1 MAKWQS
7 QATAASVVANTK
19 CLKYLCALTYAAFF
33 LLSFPFCCC
42 CRCSSCN
49 SFGLVFAAHT
59 NSTRALAFRRQP
71 ALCHVSRP
79 APSLCSL
86 SWACPNDRVAW
97 HGMAWRALAWRR
109 AALRRQ
115 TPLLSLFRSLS
126 LSLSTA
132 TRKWHKPSLEPSDAK
147 PNRTQRKRGE
157 SRHSRLR
164 PTERNSHSVNAHALR
179 QLTVSVNHGDE
190 RITGNTRA
198 AAALNQQPLNQKE
211 IKYNKIQKKKQKTNK
226 Q

>member
-1 MAKWQS
+1 MQRFFFFHSHFVAAAAAARR
-7 QATAASVVANTK
+7 ATRS
-19 CLKYLCALTYAAFF
+19 
-33 LLSFPFCCC
+33 
-42 CRCSSCN
+42 CSCSP
-49 SFGLVFAAHT
+49 HT
-59 NSTRALAFRRQP
+59 RADEHSTRALAFRRQP
-71 ALCHVSRP
+71 ARCHVSRP

-126 LSLSTA
+126 FSLHRNEKVA
-132 TRKWHKPSLEPSDAK
+132 QAEPRAEPSDAE

-211 IKYNKIQKKKQKTNK
+211 IKYNKKKTENK
-226 Q
+226 QTVKTEKKNTK